1 MADVTGTYGFPFL
14 ELGDAPNI
22 AQGLEDLAE
31 AIETKLIA
39 VDAAIAAI
47 SGLAPNVASSTADEL
62 SFTNTSFAAGSTVVG
77 TAFVA
82 PPSGIIFCTISAVL
96 SQNINTQATFGSVEV
111 RTGGVLGSG
120 TLVGSA
126 ANSDRGLTVGRAVNS
141 GAIAL
146 LQASRRCFYTGLT
159 PGATYNARFMH
170 CVDGGGGSVQYR
182 EVMIEP
188 SL

>member
-1 MADVTGTYGFPFL
+1 V
-14 ELGDAPNI
+14 
-22 AQGLEDLAE
+22 
-31 AIETKLIA
+31 
-39 VDAAIAAI
+39 
-47 SGLAPNVASSTADEL
+47 
-62 SFTNTSFAAGSTVVG
+62 
-77 TAFVA
+77 FV
-82 PPSGIIFCTISAVL
+82 TISAVM
-96 SQNINTQATFGSVEV
+96 SQNINTQATFASPEI
-111 RTGGVLGSG
+111 RTGGVVGSG

-159 PGATYNARFMH
+159 PGATYNARILH
-170 CVDGGGGSVQYR
+170 CVDGGGGSMLYR